1 MSARSQIVDALVEQF
16 KNINGQ
22 APYNINIFDNCY
34 NKHKFWDEVTDFPS
48 IYVVAGKEDREY
60 QTAGFKWGY
69 LGISIKVYVKQEEPQ
84 EQLEKLL
91 SDIELV
97 IDNSYRLTYGPN
109 PGEETAEIRITSIVT
124 DEGLLVPYG
133 IGEVNI
139 NVQYQVL

>member
-1 MSARSQIVDALVEQF
+1 MSARSQIVDALVEEL
-16 KNINGQ
+16 KAINGV
-22 APYNINIFDNCY
+22 APYNINIFNNCFS
-34 NKHKFWDEVTDFPS
+34 KHKFWDEVQDFPS

-60 QTAGFKWGY
+60 LPGAFKWGH
-69 LGISIKVYVKQEEPQ
+69 LGISIKVYVKKEEPQ
-84 EQLEKLL
+84 EDLEKLI

-97 IDNSYRLTYGPN
+97 IDNSFRLTYGPN
-109 PGEETAEIRITSIVT
+109 PGEETTEIRITSIVT